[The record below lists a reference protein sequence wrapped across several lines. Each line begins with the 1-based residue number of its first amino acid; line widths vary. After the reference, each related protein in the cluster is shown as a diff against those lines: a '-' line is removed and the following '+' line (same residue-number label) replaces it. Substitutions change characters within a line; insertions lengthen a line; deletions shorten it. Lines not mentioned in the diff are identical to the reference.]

1 MTSFDFLSGFNNIDP
16 KFILDAIDLMQTVE
30 ASDAEK
36 EIMNMENY
44 TIHKKRTVRRSVLVA
59 AAVIALLCAMCV
71 GAYAVNLFGIRDA
84 VMGSQIVSDH
94 YVDGE
99 YAGKKLDDGMTISM
113 QGCIGS
119 PEYEASRE
127 FNAFLSAYEANGY
140 NGDALHQPLGDWGE
154 AHRRVYNGL
163 YTETLVNKFLE
174 ISGKYELKDSQI
186 FSYDNLAYDSQIDA
200 MAYCR
205 RAEELFELYQRCANR
220 RQVET
225 ICVNFLRMLEST
237 KLSVNGHLYFVP
249 RHNMEKVDI
258 FEDFVAELS
267 RLNRNQTY
275 LMANS
280 IYIIDDAK
288 QRQKMTEEFYSAVKK
303 EISEYQERAD
313 YFIKSGCQSPSV
325 MDRWVLKIQS
335 LEGKKQHYEDVLRRE
350 LDGLDDDF
358 ATLKLLSQELSFR
371 AQTIRSQRAA

>member
-16 KFILDAIDLMQTVE
+16 KFILDAIDLLQTVE

-44 TIHKKRTVRRSVLVA
+44 TIHKKRTVRRSVLA
-59 AAVIALLCAMCV
+59 AAIIALLCAMCV

-119 PEYEASRE
+119 RE

-174 ISGKYELKDSQI
+174 ISGKYELTPWD
-186 FSYDNLAYDSQIDA
+186 
-200 MAYCR
+200 
-205 RAEELFELYQRCANR
+205 ELYEGSGYASLCEIIGSDGFLTMENPSRQGVPDYRVWNDGSFSCGDDWHTGGEEESFCTIAINR
-220 RQVET
+220 RVKGSMS
-225 ICVNFLRMLEST
+225 IDC
-237 KLSVNGHLYFVP
+237 LSL
-249 RHNMEKVDI
+249 
-258 FEDFVAELS
+258 
-267 RLNRNQTY
+267 
-275 LMANS
+275 
-280 IYIIDDAK
+280 DDAHEYHEWSYTTS
-288 QRQKMTEEFYSAVKK
+288 RGETVSVYSGNHQFIVLYNGENAFISLVSQPGDSLGDD
-303 EISEYQERAD
+303 EIKAYVE
-313 YFIKSGCQSPSV
+313 SV
-325 MDRWVLKIQS
+325 DLSALDKIGHIN
-335 LEGKKQHYEDVLRRE
+335 LP
-350 LDGLDDDF
+350 
-358 ATLKLLSQELSFR
+358 A
-371 AQTIRSQRAA
+371 

>member
-16 KFILDAIDLMQTVE
+16 KFVQDAIDLMQTVE

-44 TIHKKRTVRRSVLVA
+44 TIHKKRTVRRSVLV

-154 AHRRVYNGL
+154 AHGRVYTGL
-163 YTETLVNKFLE
+163 YTETLVSKFLE
-174 ISGKYELKDSQI
+174 ISENMISSRGTTYTKAPGIQAFVRS
-186 FSYDNLAYDSQIDA
+186 SAA
-200 MAYCR
+200 MA
-205 RAEELFELYQRCANR
+205 F
-220 RQVET
+220 
-225 ICVNFLRMLEST
+225 
-237 KLSVNGHLYFVP
+237 
-249 RHNMEKVDI
+249 
-258 FEDFVAELS
+258 
-267 RLNRNQTY
+267 
-275 LMANS
+275 
-280 IYIIDDAK
+280 
-288 QRQKMTEEFYSAVKK
+288 
-303 EISEYQERAD
+303 
-313 YFIKSGCQSPSV
+313 
-325 MDRWVLKIQS
+325 
-335 LEGKKQHYEDVLRRE
+335 
-350 LDGLDDDF
+350 
-358 ATLKLLSQELSFR
+358 
-371 AQTIRSQRAA
+371 